1 MRTEL
6 VDAIVIFTI
15 ALIVLAVQ
23 DAFSQVPYKTAE
35 EKAQWREARYARERL
50 YEACVRSCSEGCAK
64 ESK

>member
-6 VDAIVIFTI
+6 VDAIVLFTI

-35 EKAQWREARYARERL
+35 EKAQ
-50 YEACVRSCSEGCAK
+50 
-64 ESK
+64 